1 MLGPPAS
8 GKLMLPTRLR
18 GTNSTYPVMLLSAIN
33 LLVSS
38 FLYCLFQFYSTFSS
52 SGFFLGSPNL
62 QSYLEYLSGKGKGSC
77 LGQESSVGTEQ
88 SWKASW
94 RR

>member
-38 FLYCLFQFYSTFSS
+38 FFILSVSILFD
-52 SGFFLGSPNL
+52 L
-62 QSYLEYLSGKGKGSC
+62 
-77 LGQESSVGTEQ
+77 
-88 SWKASW
+88 
-94 RR
+94 